1 MADSFGANLMV
12 GLLSVREAGHV
23 TRFVM
28 GLECFSPVRATGSC
42 RVLDVQKS
50 IEHKKI
56 ERPSRLDS
64 DACTIRIVR
73 SCGSRKTVSVWSDTP
88 AVSKIWERR
97 NLLLGAWDWQRKSAG
112 VISDRDADIA
122 R

>member
-50 IEHKKI
+50 V
-56 ERPSRLDS
+56 D
-64 DACTIRIVR
+64 
-73 SCGSRKTVSVWSDTP
+73 
-88 AVSKIWERR
+88 
-97 NLLLGAWDWQRKSAG
+97 
-112 VISDRDADIA
+112 
-122 R
+122 